1 MSGYF
6 QLRSWQQNLLFL
18 TRCQDILSC
27 VCGDKAGCIL
37 LSLRD
42 IFGRICRDKIFFFFH
57 KMLSISQSFSWQ
69 HKQGFSTSCRDIFR
83 PAYSDRT
90 GCVFFFFF
98 TRCRDIF
105 CRIYDDKT
113 WLLSSKKGSSP
124 NPNQTIN
131 TVLSQHEIERW
142 KLNLEK
148 CKVEMHEMQDF
159 NINRW
164 SFSMFVI

>member
-42 IFGRICRDKIFFFFH
+42 IFGRICRDKIIFFFH

-98 TRCRDIF
+98 LQDVGTSFAVFMMTKPGCFHPKKDLRQTLIRPLTQCYHNMKLKGENWTLRNVKLKCMRC
-105 CRIYDDKT
+105 KT
-113 WLLSSKKGSSP
+113 S
-124 NPNQTIN
+124 T
-131 TVLSQHEIERW
+131 
-142 KLNLEK
+142 
-148 CKVEMHEMQDF
+148 
-159 NINRW
+159 
-164 SFSMFVI
+164 